1 MVFLS
6 HLNSVSDG
14 FDRLKAV
21 HLLREP
27 VHGEGNKHDHTNDLA
42 VATASSPI
50 ITGRIVARMVVG
62 IDGDQS
68 DRKPSAECHSDEA
81 SNQRHQVHMAI
92 LFRDVDCGL
101 QHQDAER
108 NAGRIPVIQMNC
120 FVKARAAHM

>member
-1 MVFLS
+1 M
-6 HLNSVSDG
+6 DG
-14 FDRLKAV
+14 VLEPSAQPSATPSRVKGV
-21 HLLREP
+21 TLLREP
-27 VHGEGNKHDHTNDLA
+27 VHGEGNKHDQTNDLA

-62 IDGDQS
+62 IDSDQS

-108 NAGRIPVIQMNC
+108 NAGDPADEAYYVEDAE
-120 FVKARAAHM
+120 K